1 MGKAQEIIERLE
13 TERHRLLLKHAQLGD
28 EATRLAYE
36 VLANGK
42 FLEKQ
47 TLRDAEDEA
56 NHILRQVAMYDLAL
70 TEARRRGSGS
80 LIPLVATSRQV
91 SRS

>member
-1 MGKAQEIIERLE
+1 MTEAQEIIARLE
-13 TERHRLLLKHAQLGD
+13 TERHRLMLKHAQLGE
-28 EATRLAYE
+28 EATRLAYA
-36 VLANGK
+36 VLVRSQ
-42 FLEKQ
+42 FLEKM
-47 TLRDAEDEA
+47 TLRDVSDEA
-56 NHILRQVAMYDLAL
+56 DHIMRQVAMYDLAL